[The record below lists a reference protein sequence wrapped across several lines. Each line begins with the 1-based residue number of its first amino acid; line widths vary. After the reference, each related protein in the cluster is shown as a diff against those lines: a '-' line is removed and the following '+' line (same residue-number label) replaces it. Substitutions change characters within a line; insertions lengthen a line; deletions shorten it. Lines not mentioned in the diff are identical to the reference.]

1 MTFFGSNDEE
11 RLENMFMFQIES
23 RAEFLKMGKQD
34 FRKKKKKENNYHHY
48 LTTNTANDVARTLP
62 LLSPLQPPATL
73 ILQPGGNNQK
83 TNQEEPIQHQ
93 KQKVNNITIS
103 FQKSRI
109 NQVYLL
115 HYKIE

>member
-1 MTFFGSNDEE
+1 MKKDWRTCLCFKLRVEPNFSKW
-11 RLENMFMFQIES
+11 ENKIFE
-23 RAEFLKMGKQD
+23 
-34 FRKKKKKENNYHHY
+34 KKKKKLQPQENNYHHY